1 MTTLESLFDAM
12 SDDEMSEVLFI
23 VFVAETDFDFV
34 DNVTE
39 TVTIESILGQRHIR
53 LKKHCSSKKPKLF

>member
-39 TVTIESILGQRHIR
+39 TVTIEPIFGQRHIR
-53 LKKHCSSKKPKLF
+53 LKKHYSS

>member
-39 TVTIESILGQRHIR
+39 TVTIEPIFGQRHIR
-53 LKKHCSSKKPKLF
+53 LKKTLLF

>member
-1 MTTLESLFDAM
+1 MTTLESLFDGM

-39 TVTIESILGQRHIR
+39 TVTIESIFSQRHIR
-53 LKKHCSSKKPKLF
+53 LKKTLLF